1 MIKRFAAD
9 NLVVNLD
16 KNNTVKFVTTDSK
29 FLGLQID
36 NHINQKNHIEQ
47 MIPKLSAACYVVRST
62 VHISNINTPK
72 SVYYA

>member
-1 MIKRFAAD
+1 VIKRFSAD

-16 KNNTVKFVTTDSK
+16 KNCTAKFLTTDSK

-47 MIPKLSAACYVVRST
+47 MIPKLNASCYVIRST

-72 SVYYA
+72 SIYCA